1 MVACY
6 TRVSTAEQ
14 VNEGF
19 SLDEQAEKLQKYCS
33 AMGWDVFDVY
43 IDGGFSG
50 ANMNRPALEKLIKD
64 VEAHKVEK
72 VVVWKLD
79 RLSRSQKDT
88 LYLIEDVFLKN
99 NCDFVSMNENFDTST
114 PFGRAM
120 IGILA
125 VFSQLEREQIKE
137 RMQMG
142 KDAKAKLGLY
152 HGYNNVP
159 IGYKYIDG
167 LLQVDQNESKLVQK
181 IFEMYSQG
189 HSLSS
194 ITKYLNNAGL
204 YPHYGNPW
212 SRKVMRHLV
221 SSKVYIGMIPHRGQ
235 WLEGVHEP
243 IISRELWDECERLRK
258 QNTDAKKKINP
269 INGQASAYL
278 TGLIFCKHC
287 GARYGKLTKMRNL
300 KKTGQTQYFKYCCN
314 SRAKRTKCLVK
325 DPNCKNK
332 IWKMEE
338 LDAIIFSEIEKLALD
353 PQYFEEKIEPAKKE
367 SNLKAQ
373 NLEQIAKLEKQISK
387 LMDLYSI
394 GEMPL
399 EMLQSKIND
408 LHEQKTRLE
417 NLMFIEE
424 QELEK
429 NKALPKSVAKEKIAS
444 FGSVLSDGSFAD
456 VRALLFLL
464 IEKIELDNENVTIFW
479 NF

>member
-1 MVACY
+1 MLVACY

-19 SLDEQAEKLQKYCS
+19 SLDEQAEKLRKYCS

-43 IDGGFSG
+43 VDGGFSG
-50 ANMNRPALEKLIKD
+50 ATIKRPALEKLIKD
-64 VEAHKVEK
+64 VKAHRVEK

-114 PFGRAM
+114 PFGKAM

-152 HGYNNVP
+152 HGYANVP

-167 LLQVDQNESKLVQK
+167 LLIVDQNEANIVRK

-189 HSLSS
+189 YSYAS
-194 ITKYLNNAGL
+194 ITNYLNDAGL

-212 SRKVMRHLV
+212 QRKVVRHLV
-221 SSKVYIGMIPHRGQ
+221 MSKIYIGMIPHRGQ
-235 WLEGVHEP
+235 WLEGIHEP
-243 IISRELWDECERLRK
+243 IISRELWEECENYR
-258 QNTDAKKKINP
+258 KKKSTEQMALNP

-278 TGLIFCKHC
+278 TGLIYCKHC
-287 GARYGKLTKMRNL
+287 GARYGKLTKTVHL
-300 KKTGQTQYFKYCCN
+300 KKTGVTHYFRYCCN
-314 SRAKRTKCLVK
+314 SRAKRTGALIK

-332 IWKMEE
+332 IWKMKD
-338 LDAIIFSEIEKLALD
+338 LDNLIFGEIEKLAID
-353 PQYFEEKIEPAKKE
+353 PQAFEDTTEPVKE
-367 SNLKAQ
+367 SNIKAQ
-373 NLEQIAKLEKQISK
+373 CLEQISKLEKQISK

-399 EMLQSKIND
+399 DMLQAKIND
-408 LHEQKTRLE
+408 LHEQKTKLE
-417 NLMFIEE
+417 NMMLIEE
-424 QELEK
+424 QEQEK
-429 NKALPKSVAKEKIAS
+429 SKLLPKSVAKEKIQS
-444 FGSVLSDGSFAD
+444 FGSILSEGNFKDI
-456 VRALLFLL
+456 RAILFLL
-464 IEKIELDNENVTIFW
+464 INKIELDNENVTIFW